1 MRPTRPPFPRALL
14 DQLEQMARP
23 ILIRP
28 TGRPAPTG
36 CPISIHFSVPPP
48 VHRTRFPG
56 MKGHT
61 PRYLVAGLDWPENAG
76 NLPFYSLDRRLEWL
90 KKLSQH
96 GPIPPR
102 PHLDCQI
109 RAIVDL
115 PPPAEG
121 G

>member
-1 MRPTRPPFPRALL
+1 MAPYQQSICGPDARAFPDRSPENPVMASKTPGPKNPDRA
-14 DQLEQMARP
+14 DMW
-23 ILIRP
+23 
-28 TGRPAPTG
+28 
-36 CPISIHFSVPPP
+36 
-48 VHRTRFPG
+48 
-56 MKGHT
+56 HT

-76 NLPFYSLDRRLEWL
+76 NQPFYSLDRHLEWL

-102 PHLDCQI
+102 QHLGCQI
-109 RAIVDL
+109 RAIPVL